1 MKKTM
6 IASLTALFAL
16 AVYAKTSTPEGWLDD
31 YDAALKKAADE
42 NKHIVVDFSGSD
54 WCGWCKRLDKEVFA
68 TDEFKKAASEK
79 YVLLMVD
86 SPMKKSLLTPKAAK
100 ENPKLVE
107 KFGVNGFPTVVVL
120 DPKGEEVC
128 RLGYEKGG
136 PAKYIEKLDA
146 EIRDA
151 PDVKKYIKPIEDVLN
166 SHDSKMEEESRAVM
180 EKVEKK
186 FPKPKEGASKSELRK
201 YRREAMKYAQQ
212 VMFEEVYAKYVPLYD
227 KAFAEAKAM
236 KVPANMESRKKDLI
250 DEQESRFEMLKTAL
264 KAYEEAKKS
273 GKLDVEEDDDED
285 EDDEDEDDEGFGG
298 GLDSWLKD
306 WSENIKTNT
315 AIETCATFRE
325 AKLRPFLMAQMDPG
339 GTATADERKV
349 LNASI
354 NHIFGDSGYKHFK
367 DRKKLVE
374 ILDRTAKKPFAAM
387 VRALSDNKGISDP
400 MADWI
405 IDGDFHGEDMR
416 CVFWTIRNNGVF
428 DSAGAKV
435 LEKIEKSSVDEWLKV
450 LLRIDV
456 ERDAAWKAR
465 GGGYANTVTEEG
477 WNGYSN
483 HGDACKAAFKRA
495 MELHDYP
502 EPAYLFSSL
511 GPFDDKIFV
520 AATSKQLDFDGF
532 YGNFLW
538 YNCYPRWCGSLAK
551 MKAFAERC
559 YETKRHDTMIPY
571 MYAES
576 MLRMA
581 KDSGEKQE
589 VYFRAHPEE
598 LDKIIEVCLPQISN
612 TNAFEKV
619 RQEAGAIATLA
630 YSIKGDWE
638 NAGKTWNSFWHGT
651 LPTEAWSVVQELSHW
666 WMIWDG
672 ISGRNRKEMQR
683 LHALFVA
690 GDFAGLIKGIEELR
704 AGGAK
709 LDDKER
715 VYLDEMTIT
724 ARIKTDFP
732 AGRPITAS
740 FPKDK
745 TSWLTYGGHWR
756 MNGEYA
762 YPGKDYR
769 ASCPIEWDVLIP
781 GEFRLELELS
791 PEPKRETW
799 RFDFCQKPADPA
811 LAKRDYPYLMLRF
824 SKDGAT
830 AVFGEWDEVK
840 DDGSGTPV
848 PFAYAG
854 GNVRLAIVYS
864 DGKASAFVNGS
875 EKPVIESED
884 FARLLK
890 AVSEGKFQFNGAGVR
905 LLSLKVMR
913 PGATKDKCG
922 AAGQEPQALSEA
934 LKAAIAPLAT
944 PMAEFVKDKA
954 YSGGWG
960 YDEKTAVVISAADS
974 VSGIGL
980 ERPFLRLRSQ
990 REVIAALEKTKLG
1003 TKDDIGAIV
1012 PTVKNQGLFS
1022 SGDRSYDNI
1031 GYEVCVE
1038 LANGERF
1045 TYDAECWFDITS
1057 FFGK

>member
-6 IASLTALFAL
+6 IASLAALFAL

-42 NKHIVVDFSGSD
+42 NKHIVIDFSGSD
-54 WCGWCKRLDKEVFA
+54 WCGWCKRLDKEVFT
-68 TDEFKKAASEK
+68 TDAFKKAAAEK

-86 SPMKKSLLTPKAAK
+86 SPMKKSLLTEKAAK

-107 KFGVNGFPTVVVL
+107 KFGVKGFPTVVVL

-136 PAKYIEKLDA
+136 PEKYIEKLDA

-166 SHDSKMEEESRAVM
+166 FHDKQMAEDSRAAM
-180 EKVEKK
+180 DKVEKK
-186 FPKPKEGASKSELRK
+186 FPKPDKELSKAELRK
-201 YRREAMKYAQQ
+201 LRREAMKYAQQ

-236 KVPANMESRKKDLI
+236 KVPENMESRKKDLI
-250 DEQESRFEMLKTAL
+250 DEQEERFEMLKDSL

-273 GKLDVEEDDDED
+273 GKLDTEEDED
-285 EDDEDEDDEGFGG
+285 EDEGDEDDDEGFGG
-298 GLDSWLKD
+298 RLDSWLKD
-306 WSENIKTNT
+306 WSENVKTNT
-315 AIETCATFRE
+315 AIETCASFRE

-339 GTATADERKV
+339 GVATADERKI

-374 ILDRTAKKPFAAM
+374 ILDRTAKKPFATM
-387 VRALSDNKGISDP
+387 VRAFCDNKSIAES
-400 MADWI
+400 MADWM

-416 CVFWTIRNNGVF
+416 CVFWTLRNNGVF

-450 LLRIDV
+450 LIRIDV

-532 YGNFLW
+532 FGNFLW

-581 KDSGEKQE
+581 KDAGEKQE

-619 RQEAGAIATLA
+619 RQEAGVFATLA

-638 NAGKTWNSFWHGT
+638 NTGKTWNSFWHGT
-651 LPTEAWSVVQELSHW
+651 LPSETWSVVQELSHW

-672 ISGRNRKEMQR
+672 ISGRNRKELQR
-683 LHALFVA
+683 MHAMFAA
-690 GDFAGLIKGIEELR
+690 GDFEGFSKAAAELR
-704 AGGAK
+704 ASGVK
-709 LDDKER
+709 LDKAEST
-715 VYLDEMTIT
+715 YLHETELAAWM
-724 ARIKTDFP
+724 KTGFLSGKTLDVP
-732 AGRPITAS
+732 

-745 TSWLTYGGHWR
+745 VSWLTYGGYWR
-756 MNGEYA
+756 MDGKCA
-762 YPGKDYR
+762 YQRGAYK
-769 ASCPIEWDVLIP
+769 AGCQFEWDVVVP
-781 GEFRLELELS
+781 GEFRIEFEIAHDGNGDD
-791 PEPKRETW
+791 W
-799 RFDFCQKPADPA
+799 RFDFCQKPADPS
-811 LAKRDYPYLMLRF
+811 LADCGDYPYLMLRF
-824 SKDGAT
+824 SKSGAT
-830 AVFGEWDEVK
+830 AVFGEWDDVK
-840 DDGSGTPV
+840 DGGSGKPIQF
-848 PFAYAG
+848 PYEG
-854 GNVRLAIVYS
+854 GNLRLAIVYKG
-864 DGKASAFVNGS
+864 GKVSVFAGDA
-875 EKPVIESED
+875 EKPILETEESAD
-884 FARLLK
+884 YLK
-890 AVSEGKFQFNGAGVR
+890 DVKEGKFQFNGAGVKM
-905 LLSLKVMR
+905 LSMKVMSPR
-913 PGATKDKCG
+913 
-922 AAGQEPQALSEA
+922 
-934 LKAAIAPLAT
+934 
-944 PMAEFVKDKA
+944 
-954 YSGGWG
+954 
-960 YDEKTAVVISAADS
+960 
-974 VSGIGL
+974 
-980 ERPFLRLRSQ
+980 
-990 REVIAALEKTKLG
+990 
-1003 TKDDIGAIV
+1003 
-1012 PTVKNQGLFS
+1012 
-1022 SGDRSYDNI
+1022 
-1031 GYEVCVE
+1031 
-1038 LANGERF
+1038 
-1045 TYDAECWFDITS
+1045 
-1057 FFGK
+1057 